1 MRLIA
6 ALLMIIFSSLSAFAE
21 PKRIVSLAP
30 SVTETLYYLKAFDKV
45 VGVSNYCNWP
55 EQTKEKVKIGGMV
68 NPSYEIILSLK
79 PDLVIISKEVTP
91 KEVYEKLISLGLN
104 VHVYAP
110 MSLEDFFYE
119 VKRLARVV
127 GREKEAEKML
137 KDFKEEL
144 KAIKKDFKGKKALF
158 FIWPE
163 PIVLA
168 GEKSHISDV
177 MKFLGIVNLSKS
189 SSLNIEEIIKL
200 NPEIIFIGSGHRTKA
215 ENLILKLKDTD
226 AVKRGNVFYISE
238 RIYRLSPKIIE
249 GIKEMVSVKI
259 N

>member
-1 MRLIA
+1 MRLIV

-30 SVTETLYYLKAFDKV
+30 SVTETLYYLKAFDKL

-55 EQTKEKVKIGGMV
+55 EQTKEKVKVGGMV

-110 MSLEDFFYE
+110 TSLEDFFYE

-127 GREKEAEKML
+127 GKEKEAEKLL

-144 KAIKKDFKGKKALF
+144 KAIKRDFKGKKALF

-200 NPEIIFIGSGHRTKA
+200 NPDIIFIGYGHRARSEK
-215 ENLILKLKDTD
+215 LIVKLKDTD
-226 AVKRGNVFYISE
+226 AVRRGNVFYISE

-249 GIKEMVSVKI
+249 GIKEMASVKI